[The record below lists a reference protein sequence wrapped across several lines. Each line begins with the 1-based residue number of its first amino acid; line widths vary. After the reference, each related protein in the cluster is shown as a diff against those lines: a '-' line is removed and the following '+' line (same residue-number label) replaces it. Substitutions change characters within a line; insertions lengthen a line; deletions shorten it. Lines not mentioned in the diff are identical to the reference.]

1 MIIDRHGHCMTAPI
15 LSAQGWRIVAINI
28 AAAATLMAASA
39 GHAQDFPS
47 KTVRIVASEAGG
59 SGDFVSRLVA
69 QGLTSAFGQQVVVDN
84 RGGGVVAGDVVAKS
98 PPDGYTLLLYGNTLW
113 LLPLMRKQIPYD
125 PYRDFAPVTIAARA
139 VNVLVVHPSLPVKSV
154 KDLIA
159 LARARPGDLNFSS
172 AAPGTMNHLAS
183 ELFKS
188 MAKID
193 IVRVSYRGSAS
204 ALTAVMSGEVQMMF
218 AAAAPA
224 RPHVQSG
231 RVKALAVSTAN
242 RSPSYPDLPTVA
254 EAGLPGFEA
263 VSVHG
268 IFVPVKTPE
277 SLVARLNQEIVRI
290 LQRPESRERL
300 AGIGAEP
307 VGGTPAQ
314 LAATIKDEVA
324 RMGRIIREAGIQE
337 R

>member
-1 MIIDRHGHCMTAPI
+1 MTK
-15 LSAQGWRIVAINI
+15 SAIGI
-28 AAAATLMAASA
+28 AAVAALMAAGS
-39 GHAQDFPS
+39 GIAQDFPS
-47 KTVRIVASEAGG
+47 RTVRIVASEAGG
-59 SGDFVSRLVA
+59 SGDFVARVVA
-69 QGLTSAFGQQVVVDN
+69 QGLTSTFGQQVVVEN

-98 PPDGYTLLLYGNTLW
+98 APDGHTLLLYGNTLW

-125 PYRDFAPVTIAARA
+125 PYRDFAPITMAARA

-172 AAPGTMNHLAS
+172 AAPGTMNHLAA

-188 MAKID
+188 MANIN

-218 AAAAPA
+218 AAAAPV

-231 RVKALAVSTAN
+231 RVRALAVTTAK

-254 EAGLPGFEA
+254 EAGLPGFVA

-277 SLVARLNQEIVRI
+277 ALVARLNQDIVSV
-290 LQRPESRERL
+290 LQRPESRKRL

-307 VGGTPAQ
+307 VGSTPVQ
-314 LAATIKDEVA
+314 LAAAIKDEVA
-324 RMGRIIREAGIQE
+324 KMGKVIREAGIQE

>member
-1 MIIDRHGHCMTAPI
+1 MKLSTG
-15 LSAQGWRIVAINI
+15 LSASCLMVLL
-28 AAAATLMAASA
+28 AAT
-39 GHAQDFPS
+39 GHAQEYPS
-47 KTVRIVASEAGG
+47 KTIRIVASEAGG
-59 SGDFVSRLVA
+59 SGDFVSRLIA
-69 QGLTSAFGQQVVVDN
+69 QGLTSALGLQVIVDN

-98 PPDGYTLLLYGNTLW
+98 PPDGYTALLYGNTFW

-125 PYRDFAPVTIAARA
+125 PYRDFVPVTEAARA

-159 LARARPGDLNFSS
+159 LARSRPGELNFSS

-188 MAKID
+188 MAKIN

-218 AAAAPA
+218 GAAAPV
-224 RPHVQSG
+224 RPHVQAG
-231 RVKALAVSTAN
+231 RVKALAVSTAT
-242 RSPSYPDLPTVA
+242 RSPTYPDLPTVA

-263 VSVHG
+263 VSIHG
-268 IFVPVKTPE
+268 VFLPAKTPE
-277 SLVARLNQEIVRI
+277 AINARLHQEIVRV

-300 AGIGAEP
+300 ASIGAEP
-307 VGGTPAQ
+307 VGSTRAQ
-314 LAATIKDEVA
+314 FAAVMKDEVA
-324 RMGRIIREAGIQE
+324 RMVKVVREAGIQE
-337 R
+337 K

>member
-1 MIIDRHGHCMTAPI
+1 MTK
-15 LSAQGWRIVAINI
+15 SALGI
-28 AAAATLMAASA
+28 AAAAMLMAA
-39 GHAQDFPS
+39 GGGVAQEFPS
-47 KTVRIVASEAGG
+47 RTVRIVASEVGG
-59 SGDFVSRLVA
+59 SGDFVARVVA
-69 QGLTSAFGQQVVVDN
+69 QGLSSTFGQQVVVEN
-84 RGGGVVAGDVVAKS
+84 RGGGVVAGDMVAKS
-98 PPDGYTLLLYGNTLW
+98 APDGHTLLLYGNTLW

-125 PYRDFAPVTIAARA
+125 PYRDFAPVTMAARA

-172 AAPGTMNHLAS
+172 AAPGTMNHLAA

-231 RVKALAVSTAN
+231 RARALAVSTAS

-277 SLVARLNQEIVRI
+277 ALVARLNQDIVRV
-290 LQRPESRERL
+290 LQSPESTKRL

-307 VGGTPAQ
+307 VGSTPAQ
-314 LAATIKDEVA
+314 LAAAIKDEVA
-324 RMGRIIREAGIQE
+324 KMGKIIREAGIQE

>member
-1 MIIDRHGHCMTAPI
+1 MTKLAF
-15 LSAQGWRIVAINI
+15 GIVA
-28 AAAATLMAASA
+28 AAMLMAA
-39 GHAQDFPS
+39 GTGIAQDFPS
-47 KTVRIVASEAGG
+47 RTVRIVASEAGG
-59 SGDFVSRLVA
+59 SGDFVARVVA
-69 QGLTSAFGQQVVVDN
+69 QGLTGTFGQQVVVEN

-98 PPDGYTLLLYGNTLW
+98 APDGHTLLLYGNTLW
-113 LLPLMRKQIPYD
+113 LLPLMREQIPYD
-125 PYRDFAPVTIAARA
+125 PYRDFAPITMAARA

-154 KDLIA
+154 TDLIA

-172 AAPGTMNHLAS
+172 AAPGTMNHLAA

-188 MAKID
+188 MANIN

-231 RVKALAVSTAN
+231 RVRALAVSTAN

-263 VSVHG
+263 VSIHG

-277 SLVARLNQEIVRI
+277 SLVARLNQDIVRV
-290 LQRPESRERL
+290 LQCPESRKRME
-300 AGIGAEP
+300 GIGAEP
-307 VGGTPAQ
+307 IGSTPSQ
-314 LAATIKDEVA
+314 FAATIQEEVA
-324 RMGRIIREAGIQE
+324 KMGKIIREAGIQE